1 MIANVLVKP
10 AAIYDPR
17 PGLKPSPL
25 SHRCI
30 FVDDELDER
39 IIAEMDAIFAKD
51 RILGDLAVDIKKVRE
66 QPSIV
71 PRIYNV
77 PGLITKQHELSWL
90 SRDDIIQLVRVYKE
104 CADELADRVAPPHID
119 ANPDHLDDDL
129 LGKIMVYADGDADK
143 TVTAEIEPHME
154 TDETV
159 RWIAEQ
165 ETLKR
170 RIHLQ
175 ILRPI
180 KHPQIE
186 RFGDIPRKL
195 LMEIIIHAGFSAS
208 TLWRCHLFMAG
219 LLRPWT
225 ERPIASTSTFCT

>member
-1 MIANVLVKP
+1 MTTNVLVKP
-10 AAIYDPR
+10 AAIYDPH

-30 FVDDELDER
+30 FVDDKLDEDV
-39 IIAEMDAIFAKD
+39 IAEMDAVFAKD
-51 RILGDLAVDIKKVRE
+51 RVLGDLAVDIKQVRQ
-66 QPSIV
+66 QPPIV
-71 PRIYNV
+71 PRIYDV
-77 PGLITKQHELSWL
+77 PGLITQQHELSWL
-90 SRDDIIQLVRVYKE
+90 SRDDIIRLVRSYKE
-104 CADELADRVAPPHID
+104 CADELATRVAPPHID
-119 ANPDHLDDDL
+119 SDPDHLDEDL
-129 LGKIMVYADGDADK
+129 LGKIMVYADGDAAEA
-143 TVTAEIEPHME
+143 VTDAIEALMAK
-154 TDETV
+154 DETV

-180 KHPQIE
+180 KRPQFE

-219 LLRPWT
+219 LLRT
-225 ERPIASTSTFCT
+225 DLGIDDKI